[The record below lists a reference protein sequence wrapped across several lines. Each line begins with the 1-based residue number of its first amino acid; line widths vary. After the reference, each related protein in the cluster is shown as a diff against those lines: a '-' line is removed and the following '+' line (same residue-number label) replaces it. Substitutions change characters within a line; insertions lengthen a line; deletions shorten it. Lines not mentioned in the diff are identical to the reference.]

1 MCSSPPW
8 PALSLQTNIVQTII
22 NSLSVF
28 TDFGQHSRWISP
40 DNIDYYKS
48 CRMVS
53 ISKSSFWFPYSFS
66 ISVSQYGFN
75 FDFARGST
83 CRLSHNRQR
92 ARQTTSVKNTV
103 GRSRT
108 LGPAQSSMHDL
119 VLISF
124 TRLLLC
130 HSLKLAVSIHTKC
143 LVLHYIGRLSSMMI
157 PKFISTWK
165 SRFVLNR
172 LHSSN

>member
-1 MCSSPPW
+1 MQELPPPPSLFRTWLLVCWLNICLCQCGCFSNVWSDQGIGAYTKNWAWPCTYVLTLEKGIMWGGIRSIYRVEYPVCSSPPW
-8 PALSLQTNIVQTII
+8 PALWLQTNIVQTII

-53 ISKSSFWFPYSFS
+53 ISKSSFWFPYPFS

-92 ARQTTSVKNTV
+92 ARQTTS
-103 GRSRT
+103 G
-108 LGPAQSSMHDL
+108 
-119 VLISF
+119 
-124 TRLLLC
+124 
-130 HSLKLAVSIHTKC
+130 
-143 LVLHYIGRLSSMMI
+143 
-157 PKFISTWK
+157 
-165 SRFVLNR
+165 
-172 LHSSN
+172 